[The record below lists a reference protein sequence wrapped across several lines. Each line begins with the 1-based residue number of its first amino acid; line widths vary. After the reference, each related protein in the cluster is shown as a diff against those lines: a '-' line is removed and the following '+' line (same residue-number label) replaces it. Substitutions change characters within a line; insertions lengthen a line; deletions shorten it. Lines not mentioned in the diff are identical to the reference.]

1 MTDKVDKIE
10 NFELLQPLDI
20 KFSKPEKLQN
30 LHVCG
35 CNPENPIVKEVE
47 EALAACGCGSNV
59 YTAIAPLMVFEESC
73 AMPVSVEKLI
83 VKEDEIKSA
92 QDVINEV
99 FSLFRPA
106 GAEPDCSKIEKII
119 KELKLDTPKVD
130 LKAAPEIQDAVISKI
145 AEKILA
151 KMEGRVAII
160 KQKDSKLSC
169 LGKDDKIE
177 YLVVEGSKG
186 GEGGEGSNGNAN
198 PEAPKPSEDPKPA
211 PNPAD
216 PVKPVNPANPANP
229 GTEDLPADARDGIIE
244 DLVGVIEVMP
254 SATTTTAAQ

>member
-1 MTDKVDKIE
+1 MTETVDKIE
-10 NFELLQPLDI
+10 NFEPLQPLDI
-20 KFSKPEKLQN
+20 KFKKPEK

-35 CNPENPIVKEVE
+35 CNPENPVVKEVE
-47 EALAACGCGSNV
+47 EALASAVCGCGSKL

-83 VKEDEIKSA
+83 VKENEIKSA

-106 GAEPDCSKIEKII
+106 GTEPDCSKIEKII
-119 KELKLDTPKVD
+119 KELELDTPKVD
-130 LKAAPEIQDAVISKI
+130 LKAAPEIQDAVIAKI

-186 GEGGEGSNGNAN
+186 GAGNGSK
-198 PEAPKPSEDPKPA
+198 EDTKPSEDPKPT
-211 PNPAD
+211 PTPENP
-216 PVKPVNPANPANP
+216 NPANPANP
-229 GTEDLPADARDGIIE
+229 DTSGLPADARDGIIE

-254 SATTTTAAQ
+254 TATTATSATSAQ

>member
-1 MTDKVDKIE
+1 MTDKVEKIE
-10 NFELLQPLDI
+10 NFEPLQPLDI
-20 KFSKPEKLQN
+20 KFKKPEK

-83 VKEDEIKSA
+83 VKEDEIKTA

-106 GAEPDCSKIEKII
+106 GSEPDCSKIEKII
-119 KELKLDTPKVD
+119 KELKLDAPKVE
-130 LKAAPEIQDAVISKI
+130 LKQAPEIQDAVIAKI

-151 KMEGRVAII
+151 KMQGRVAII
-160 KQKDSKLSC
+160 KQKDSKLTC

-177 YLVVEGSKG
+177 YLVVEGK
-186 GEGGEGSNGNAN
+186 EGGEGSSGSG
-198 PEAPKPSEDPKPA
+198 EAPKPTPNPET

-216 PVKPVNPANPANP
+216 PAKPVNPATPDIS
-229 GTEDLPADARDGIIE
+229 GLPADARDGIIE
-244 DLVGVIEVMP
+244 DLVGVIEVAPGVNVP
-254 SATTTTAAQ
+254 SANTGL

>member
-1 MTDKVDKIE
+1 MTDKVEKIE
-10 NFELLQPLDI
+10 NFEPLQPLDI
-20 KFSKPEKLQN
+20 KFKKPEK

-83 VKEDEIKSA
+83 VKEDEIKTA

-106 GAEPDCSKIEKII
+106 GSEPDCSKIEKII
-119 KELKLDTPKVD
+119 KELKLDAPKVE
-130 LKAAPEIQDAVISKI
+130 LKQAPEIQDAVIAKI

-151 KMEGRVAII
+151 KMQGRVAII

-177 YLVVEGSKG
+177 YLVVEGK
-186 GEGGEGSNGNAN
+186 EGGEGSNGSS
-198 PEAPKPSEDPKPA
+198 EAPKPSDNTGTGETPKPA
-211 PNPAD
+211 PNPET
-216 PVKPVNPANPANP
+216 PNPATPDTS
-229 GTEDLPADARDGIIE
+229 GLPADARDGIIE
-244 DLVGVIEVMP
+244 DLVGVIEVAP
-254 SATTTTAAQ
+254 GVNVSSANAGL

>member
-1 MTDKVDKIE
+1 MTDKVEKTE
-10 NFELLQPLDI
+10 KFEPLQPLDI
-20 KFSKPEKLQN
+20 KFSKPEK

-47 EALAACGCGSNV
+47 EALASTVGCGCGSNV

-73 AMPVSVEKLI
+73 AMPVSVEKII

-99 FSLFRPA
+99 FALFRPA
-106 GAEPDCSKIEKII
+106 GSEPDCSKIEKII

-151 KMEGRVAII
+151 KMQGRVAII
-160 KQKDSKLSC
+160 KQKDSKLTC

-177 YLVVEGSKG
+177 YLVVEGGK
-186 GEGGEGSNGNAN
+186 GEGSNGNTN
-198 PEAPKPSEDPKPA
+198 PEAPKPLEDPKPA

-216 PVKPVNPANPANP
+216 PVKPANPANP

-244 DLVGVIEVMP
+244 DLVGVIEVVP
-254 SATTTTAAQ
+254 TATSATTSA

>member
-1 MTDKVDKIE
+1 MTDKVEKIE
-10 NFELLQPLDI
+10 NFEPLQPLDI
-20 KFSKPEKLQN
+20 KFKKPEK

-35 CNPENPIVKEVE
+35 CNPENPIVKGVE

-73 AMPVSVEKLI
+73 AMPVSVEKII
-83 VKEDEIKSA
+83 VKEDEIKTA

-106 GAEPDCSKIEKII
+106 GTEPDCSKIEKII
-119 KELKLDTPKVD
+119 KELKLDAPKVD
-130 LKAAPEIQDAVISKI
+130 LKQAPEIQDAVISKI

-151 KMEGRVAII
+151 KMQGRVAII

-177 YLVVEGSKG
+177 YLVVEGK
-186 GEGGEGSNGNAN
+186 EGGESGNGGEAPNPAN
-198 PEAPKPSEDPKPA
+198 PEAP
-211 PNPAD
+211 
-216 PVKPVNPANPANP
+216 NPANPAKP
-229 GTEDLPADARDGIIE
+229 DTSGLPADARDGIIE
-244 DLVGVIEVMP
+244 DLVGVIEVAPGVNVP
-254 SATTTTAAQ
+254 SANTGL

>member
-1 MTDKVDKIE
+1 MTDKVNKIE
-10 NFELLQPLDI
+10 NFEPLQPLDI
-20 KFSKPEKLQN
+20 KFKKPEK

-83 VKEDEIKSA
+83 VKEDEIKTA

-106 GAEPDCSKIEKII
+106 GSEPDCSKIEKII
-119 KELKLDTPKVD
+119 KELKLDAPKVE
-130 LKAAPEIQDAVISKI
+130 LKQAPEIQDAVIAKI

-151 KMEGRVAII
+151 KMQGRVAII
-160 KQKDSKLSC
+160 KQKDSKLTC

-177 YLVVEGSKG
+177 YLVVEGK
-186 GEGGEGSNGNAN
+186 EGGEGSSGSG
-198 PEAPKPSEDPKPA
+198 EAPKPTPNPET

-216 PVKPVNPANPANP
+216 PAKPVNPATPDTS
-229 GTEDLPADARDGIIE
+229 GLPADARDGIIE
-244 DLVGVIEVMP
+244 DLVGVIEVAPWVTGVNVP
-254 SATTTTAAQ
+254 STNTANAGL

>member
-1 MTDKVDKIE
+1 MTDKVEKIE
-10 NFELLQPLDI
+10 NFEPLQPLDI
-20 KFSKPEKLQN
+20 KFKKPEKLQN

-83 VKEDEIKSA
+83 VKEDEIKTA

-106 GAEPDCSKIEKII
+106 GTEPDCSKIEKII
-119 KELKLDTPKVD
+119 KELKLDAPKVD

-151 KMEGRVAII
+151 KMQGRVAII

-177 YLVVEGSKG
+177 YLVVEG
-186 GEGGEGSNGNAN
+186 GESGNSG
-198 PEAPKPSEDPKPA
+198 EAPKPTPNPET

-216 PVKPVNPANPANP
+216 PAKPVNPSTPDTS
-229 GTEDLPADARDGIIE
+229 GLPADARDGILE
-244 DLVGVIEVMP
+244 DLVGVIEVAPGVTGANVP
-254 SATTTTAAQ
+254 STNTANAGL

>member
-1 MTDKVDKIE
+1 MTEMTDKVAKIE
-10 NFELLQPLDI
+10 NFEPLQPLDI
-20 KFSKPEKLQN
+20 KFSKPEKL
-30 LHVCG
+30 HVCG
-35 CNPENPIVKEVE
+35 CNPENPVVKEVE

-73 AMPVSVEKLI
+73 AMPVSVEKII

-106 GAEPDCSKIEKII
+106 GSEPDCSKIEKII

-130 LKAAPEIQDAVISKI
+130 LKQAPEIQDAVISKI

-151 KMEGRVAII
+151 KMQGRVAII

-177 YLVVEGSKG
+177 YLVVEG
-186 GEGGEGSNGNAN
+186 GEGSAN
-198 PEAPKPSEDPKPA
+198 PEAPKPSEDPKPT
-211 PNPAD
+211 PNPET
-216 PVKPVNPANPANP
+216 PVTPKPDTS
-229 GTEDLPADARDGIIE
+229 GLPADARDGIIE
-244 DLVGVIEVMP
+244 DLVGVIEVAP
-254 SATTTTAAQ
+254 GVNISSTNTEGL

>member
-1 MTDKVDKIE
+1 MTDKIE
-10 NFELLQPLDI
+10 NFEPLQPLDI
-20 KFSKPEKLQN
+20 KFKKPEK

-35 CNPENPIVKEVE
+35 CNPENPVVKEVE
-47 EALAACGCGSNV
+47 EALAVGCGCGSKL

-73 AMPVSVEKLI
+73 AMPVSVEKII

-106 GAEPDCSKIEKII
+106 GSEPDCSKIEKII
-119 KELKLDTPKVD
+119 KELKLDAPKVE
-130 LKAAPEIQDAVISKI
+130 LKQAPEIQDAVISKI

-151 KMEGRVAII
+151 KMQGRVAII

-177 YLVVEGSKG
+177 YLVVEGSEG
-186 GEGGEGSNGNAN
+186 GKGEGSNGSG
-198 PEAPKPSEDPKPA
+198 EALKPSEDPKPT
-211 PNPAD
+211 PTPENP
-216 PVKPVNPANPANP
+216 NPANPANP
-229 GTEDLPADARDGIIE
+229 ANPDTSGLPADARDGIIE

-254 SATTTTAAQ
+254 TASAQ

>member
-1 MTDKVDKIE
+1 MTDKVNKIE
-10 NFELLQPLDI
+10 NFEPLQPLDI
-20 KFSKPEKLQN
+20 KFKKPEK

-47 EALAACGCGSNV
+47 EALAACGCGPNV

-83 VKEDEIKSA
+83 VKEDEIKTA

-106 GAEPDCSKIEKII
+106 GSEPDCSKIEKII
-119 KELKLDTPKVD
+119 KELKLDAPKVE
-130 LKAAPEIQDAVISKI
+130 LKQAPEIQDAVIAKI

-151 KMEGRVAII
+151 KMQGRVAII

-177 YLVVEGSKG
+177 YLVVEG
-186 GEGGEGSNGNAN
+186 GEGSG
-198 PEAPKPSEDPKPA
+198 EAPKPTPNPET
-211 PNPAD
+211 PNPAT
-216 PVKPVNPANPANP
+216 PATPATP
-229 GTEDLPADARDGIIE
+229 DTSGLPADARDGILE
-244 DLVGVIEVMP
+244 DLVGVIEVAPGVTGVNVP
-254 SATTTTAAQ
+254 STTTANTGL

>member
-1 MTDKVDKIE
+1 MTDKVEKIE
-10 NFELLQPLDI
+10 NFEPLQPLDI
-20 KFSKPEKLQN
+20 KFKKPEK

-73 AMPVSVEKLI
+73 AMPVSVEKII

-106 GAEPDCSKIEKII
+106 GSEPDCSKIEKII
-119 KELKLDTPKVD
+119 KELKLDAPKVE
-130 LKAAPEIQDAVISKI
+130 LKQAPEIQDAVISKI

-151 KMEGRVAII
+151 KMQGRVAII
-160 KQKDSKLSC
+160 KQKDSKLTC

-177 YLVVEGSKG
+177 YLVVEGGKG
-186 GEGGEGSNGNAN
+186 GEVPKPTPSPEDLKPAPNPETPNLGT
-198 PEAPKPSEDPKPA
+198 PEAPKPDTS
-211 PNPAD
+211 
-216 PVKPVNPANPANP
+216 
-229 GTEDLPADARDGIIE
+229 GLPADARDGIIE
-244 DLVGVIEVMP
+244 DLVGVIEVAPGVNVP
-254 SATTTTAAQ
+254 STNTGL

>member
-1 MTDKVDKIE
+1 MTDKIE
-10 NFELLQPLDI
+10 NFEPLQPLDI
-20 KFSKPEKLQN
+20 KFKKPEN

-47 EALAACGCGSNV
+47 EALAVGCGCGSKL

-83 VKEDEIKSA
+83 VKENEIKSA

-106 GAEPDCSKIEKII
+106 GTEPDCSKIEKII
-119 KELKLDTPKVD
+119 KELELDTPKVD
-130 LKAAPEIQDAVISKI
+130 LKAAPEIQDAVIAKI

-177 YLVVEGSKG
+177 YLVVEGGKKSDSEVKPG
-186 GEGGEGSNGNAN
+186 GDAKPENPAN
-198 PEAPKPSEDPKPA
+198 PETPKPVDPA
-211 PNPAD
+211 
-216 PVKPVNPANPANP
+216 NPANPAKP

-254 SATTTTAAQ
+254 TATAQ

>member
-1 MTDKVDKIE
+1 MTDKIE
-10 NFELLQPLDI
+10 NFEPLQPLDI
-20 KFSKPEKLQN
+20 KFKKPEK

-47 EALAACGCGSNV
+47 EALAVGCGCGSKL

-83 VKEDEIKSA
+83 VKENEIKSA

-106 GAEPDCSKIEKII
+106 GTEPDCSKIEKII
-119 KELKLDTPKVD
+119 KELELDTPKVD
-130 LKAAPEIQDAVISKI
+130 LKAAPEIQDAVIAKI

-169 LGKDDKIE
+169 LGKDDRIE
-177 YLVVEGSKG
+177 YLVVEGSTG
-186 GEGGEGSNGNAN
+186 NGSK
-198 PEAPKPSEDPKPA
+198 EDHKPSEDPKPT
-211 PNPAD
+211 PTPENP
-216 PVKPVNPANPANP
+216 NPANPANP
-229 GTEDLPADARDGIIE
+229 ANPDTSGLPADARDGIIE

-254 SATTTTAAQ
+254 TATAQ

>member
-1 MTDKVDKIE
+1 MTDKVEKIE
-10 NFELLQPLDI
+10 NFEPLQPLDI
-20 KFSKPEKLQN
+20 KFKKPEK

-83 VKEDEIKSA
+83 VKEDEIKTA

-106 GAEPDCSKIEKII
+106 GSEPDCSKIEKII
-119 KELKLDTPKVD
+119 KELKLDAPKVE
-130 LKAAPEIQDAVISKI
+130 LKQAPEIQDAVIAKI

-151 KMEGRVAII
+151 KMQGRVAII

-177 YLVVEGSKG
+177 YLVVEGK
-186 GEGGEGSNGNAN
+186 EGGESGNGG
-198 PEAPKPSEDPKPA
+198 EAPKPTPNPEA

-216 PVKPVNPANPANP
+216 PAKPVNPATPDTS
-229 GTEDLPADARDGIIE
+229 GLPADARDGIIE
-244 DLVGVIEVMP
+244 DLVGVIEVAPGVNVP
-254 SATTTTAAQ
+254 SANTGL

>member
-1 MTDKVDKIE
+1 MTDKIE
-10 NFELLQPLDI
+10 NFEPLQPLDI
-20 KFSKPEKLQN
+20 KFKKPEK

-35 CNPENPIVKEVE
+35 CNPENPILKEVE
-47 EALAACGCGSNV
+47 EALAVGCGCGSKL
-59 YTAIAPLMVFEESC
+59 YTAIAPLMVFEESY

-83 VKEDEIKSA
+83 VKENEIKSA

-106 GAEPDCSKIEKII
+106 GTEPDCSKIEKII
-119 KELKLDTPKVD
+119 KELELDTPKVD
-130 LKAAPEIQDAVISKI
+130 LKAAPEIQDAVIAKI

-169 LGKDDKIE
+169 LSKDDKIE
-177 YLVVEGSKG
+177 YLVVEGST
-186 GEGGEGSNGNAN
+186 SNGSK
-198 PEAPKPSEDPKPA
+198 EDTKPSEDPKPK
-211 PNPAD
+211 PTPENP
-216 PVKPVNPANPANP
+216 NPANPANP
-229 GTEDLPADARDGIIE
+229 DTSGLPADARDGIIE

-254 SATTTTAAQ
+254 TATTATSAQ

>member
-1 MTDKVDKIE
+1 MTDKVNKME
-10 NFELLQPLDI
+10 NFEPLQPLDI
-20 KFSKPEKLQN
+20 KFKKPEKLQN

-83 VKEDEIKSA
+83 VKEDEIKTA

-106 GAEPDCSKIEKII
+106 GEEPDCSKIEKII
-119 KELKLDTPKVD
+119 KELKLDAPKVD
-130 LKAAPEIQDAVISKI
+130 LKQAPEIQDAVIAKI

-151 KMEGRVAII
+151 KMQGRVAII

-177 YLVVEGSKG
+177 YLVVEGKES
-186 GEGGEGSNGNAN
+186 GEGSG
-198 PEAPKPSEDPKPA
+198 EAPKPTPNPET

-216 PVKPVNPANPANP
+216 PAKPVNPATPDIS
-229 GTEDLPADARDGIIE
+229 GLPADARDGILE
-244 DLVGVIEVMP
+244 DLVGVIEVAPGVTGVNVP
-254 SATTTTAAQ
+254 SANTANAGL

>member
-1 MTDKVDKIE
+1 MTDKIE
-10 NFELLQPLDI
+10 NFEPLQPLDI
-20 KFSKPEKLQN
+20 KFKKPEN

-35 CNPENPIVKEVE
+35 CNPENPVVKEVE
-47 EALAACGCGSNV
+47 EALAVGCGCGSKL

-73 AMPVSVEKLI
+73 AMPVSVEKII
-83 VKEDEIKSA
+83 VKENEIKSA

-106 GAEPDCSKIEKII
+106 GTEPDCSKIEKII
-119 KELKLDTPKVD
+119 KELELDTPKVD
-130 LKAAPEIQDAVISKI
+130 LKAAPEIQDAVIAKI

-169 LGKDDKIE
+169 LSKDDKIE

-186 GEGGEGSNGNAN
+186 GAGNGSK
-198 PEAPKPSEDPKPA
+198 EDTKPSEDPKPT
-211 PNPAD
+211 PTPENP
-216 PVKPVNPANPANP
+216 NPANPANP
-229 GTEDLPADARDGIIE
+229 DTSGLPADARDGIIE

-254 SATTTTAAQ
+254 TATTATSATSAQ

>member
-10 NFELLQPLDI
+10 NFEPLQPLDI
-20 KFSKPEKLQN
+20 KFKKPEK

-106 GAEPDCSKIEKII
+106 GSEPDCSKIEKII
-119 KELKLDTPKVD
+119 KELKLDAPKVE
-130 LKAAPEIQDAVISKI
+130 LKQAPEIQDAVIAKI

-151 KMEGRVAII
+151 KMQGRVAII

-177 YLVVEGSKG
+177 YLVVEG
-186 GEGGEGSNGNAN
+186 GEGSSGSG
-198 PEAPKPSEDPKPA
+198 EAPKPSDNTGTGETPKPT
-211 PNPAD
+211 PNPEA
-216 PVKPVNPANPANP
+216 PNPANPANP
-229 GTEDLPADARDGIIE
+229 AVPSDLPADARDGIIE
-244 DLVGVIEVMP
+244 DLVGVIEVVP
-254 SATTTTAAQ
+254 TATTSTTSA

>member
-1 MTDKVDKIE
+1 MTDKVEKIE
-10 NFELLQPLDI
+10 NFEPLQPLDI
-20 KFSKPEKLQN
+20 KFSKPEK

-73 AMPVSVEKLI
+73 AMPVSVEKII
-83 VKEDEIKSA
+83 VKEDEIKTA

-106 GAEPDCSKIEKII
+106 GSEPDCSKIEKII
-119 KELKLDTPKVD
+119 KELKLDVPKVE
-130 LKAAPEIQDAVISKI
+130 LKQAPEIQDAVISKI

-151 KMEGRVAII
+151 KMQGRVAII
-160 KQKDSKLSC
+160 KQKDSKLTC

-177 YLVVEGSKG
+177 YLVVEGKEG
-186 GEGGEGSNGNAN
+186 GKSGEGSGEAPKPTPN
-198 PEAPKPSEDPKPA
+198 PEAP
-211 PNPAD
+211 
-216 PVKPVNPANPANP
+216 NPANPATP
-229 GTEDLPADARDGIIE
+229 DTSGLPADARDGIIE
-244 DLVGVIEVMP
+244 DLVGVIEVAPGVNVP
-254 SATTTTAAQ
+254 SANTANAGL

>member
-1 MTDKVDKIE
+1 MTEMTDKVAKIE
-10 NFELLQPLDI
+10 NFEPLQPLDI
-20 KFSKPEKLQN
+20 KFSKPEKL
-30 LHVCG
+30 HVCG
-35 CNPENPIVKEVE
+35 CNPENPVVKEVE

-73 AMPVSVEKLI
+73 AMPVSVEKII

-106 GAEPDCSKIEKII
+106 GSEPDCSKIEKII
-119 KELKLDTPKVD
+119 KELKLDTPKEE

-151 KMEGRVAII
+151 KMQGRVAII

-177 YLVVEGSKG
+177 YLVVEG
-186 GEGGEGSNGNAN
+186 GEGSN
-198 PEAPKPSEDPKPA
+198 EAPKPSEDPKPT
-211 PNPAD
+211 PNPETPEA
-216 PVKPVNPANPANP
+216 PKPDTS
-229 GTEDLPADARDGIIE
+229 GLLADARDGIIE
-244 DLVGVIEVMP
+244 DLVGVIEVAP
-254 SATTTTAAQ
+254 GVTGVTPAAGA

>member
-1 MTDKVDKIE
+1 MTDKIE
-10 NFELLQPLDI
+10 NFEPLQPLDI
-20 KFSKPEKLQN
+20 KFKKPEN

-47 EALAACGCGSNV
+47 EALAVGCGCGSKL

-83 VKEDEIKSA
+83 VKENEIKSA

-106 GAEPDCSKIEKII
+106 GTEPDCSKIEKII
-119 KELKLDTPKVD
+119 KELELDTPKVD
-130 LKAAPEIQDAVISKI
+130 LKAAPEIQDAVIAKI

-177 YLVVEGSKG
+177 YLVVEGGKKSDSEVKPG
-186 GEGGEGSNGNAN
+186 GDAKPENPANPAN
-198 PEAPKPSEDPKPA
+198 PEAPKPVDPAKPE
-211 PNPAD
+211 NPA
-216 PVKPVNPANPANP
+216 KP

-254 SATTTTAAQ
+254 TATAQ

>member
-1 MTDKVDKIE
+1 MTEKVDKIE
-10 NFELLQPLDI
+10 NFEPLQPLDI
-20 KFSKPEKLQN
+20 KFKKPEK

-47 EALAACGCGSNV
+47 EALAVGCGCGSKL

-83 VKEDEIKSA
+83 VKENEIKSA

-106 GAEPDCSKIEKII
+106 GTEPDCSKIEKII
-119 KELKLDTPKVD
+119 KELELDTPKVD
-130 LKAAPEIQDAVISKI
+130 LKAAPEIQDAVIAKI

-177 YLVVEGSKG
+177 YLVVEGGKG
-186 GEGGEGSNGNAN
+186 GAGDGSN
-198 PEAPKPSEDPKPA
+198 EDPKPSEDPKPT
-211 PNPAD
+211 PTPENP
-216 PVKPVNPANPANP
+216 NPANPAKP

-254 SATTTTAAQ
+254 TATAQ

>member
-1 MTDKVDKIE
+1 MTETVDKIE
-10 NFELLQPLDI
+10 NFEPLQPLDI
-20 KFSKPEKLQN
+20 KFKKPEK

-35 CNPENPIVKEVE
+35 CNPENPVVKEVE
-47 EALAACGCGSNV
+47 EALASAGCGCGSKL

-83 VKEDEIKSA
+83 VKENEIKSA

-106 GAEPDCSKIEKII
+106 GTEPDCSKIEKII
-119 KELKLDTPKVD
+119 KELELDTPKVD
-130 LKAAPEIQDAVISKI
+130 LKAAPEIQDAVIAKI

-169 LGKDDKIE
+169 LSKDDRIE
-177 YLVVEGSKG
+177 YLVVEGGKKSDSEVKPG
-186 GEGGEGSNGNAN
+186 GDAKPENPAN
-198 PEAPKPSEDPKPA
+198 PETPKPVDPA
-211 PNPAD
+211 
-216 PVKPVNPANPANP
+216 NPANPAKP

-254 SATTTTAAQ
+254 TATTTTAQ

>member
-1 MTDKVDKIE
+1 MTDKVGKIE
-10 NFELLQPLDI
+10 NFEPLQPLDI
-20 KFSKPEKLQN
+20 KFRKPEK

-47 EALAACGCGSNV
+47 EALAACGSNV

-106 GAEPDCSKIEKII
+106 GSEPDCSKIEKII
-119 KELKLDTPKVD
+119 KELKLDAPKVE
-130 LKAAPEIQDAVISKI
+130 LKQAPEIQDAVIAKI

-151 KMEGRVAII
+151 KMQGRVAII

-177 YLVVEGSKG
+177 YLVVEGN
-186 GEGGEGSNGNAN
+186 EGGKGSG
-198 PEAPKPSEDPKPA
+198 EAPKPSEDPKPT
-211 PNPAD
+211 PNPEA
-216 PVKPVNPANPANP
+216 PNPANPAKPDTSNTA
-229 GTEDLPADARDGIIE
+229 GLPADARDGIIE
-244 DLVGVIEVMP
+244 DLVGVIEVAPGVTGVNVP
-254 SATTTTAAQ
+254 STNAGL

>member
-1 MTDKVDKIE
+1 MTDKVEKTE
-10 NFELLQPLDI
+10 KFEPLQPLDI
-20 KFSKPEKLQN
+20 KFSKPEK

-73 AMPVSVEKLI
+73 AMPVSVEKII

-106 GAEPDCSKIEKII
+106 GSEPDCSKIEKII

-130 LKAAPEIQDAVISKI
+130 LKQAPEIQDAVISKI

-151 KMEGRVAII
+151 KMQGRVAII
-160 KQKDSKLSC
+160 KQKDSKLTC

-177 YLVVEGSKG
+177 YLVVEGGKS
-186 GEGGEGSNGNAN
+186 ESGEGSNGSG
-198 PEAPKPSEDPKPA
+198 EAPKPSEDPKPTPNPET

-216 PVKPVNPANPANP
+216 PAKP

-254 SATTTTAAQ
+254 SATTATAAQ

>member
-1 MTDKVDKIE
+1 MTDKVNKIE
-10 NFELLQPLDI
+10 NFEPLQPLDI
-20 KFSKPEKLQN
+20 KFSKPEK

-47 EALAACGCGSNV
+47 EALAGCGCGTKL

-83 VKEDEIKSA
+83 VKEDEIKTA

-106 GAEPDCSKIEKII
+106 GSEPDCSKIEKII
-119 KELKLDTPKVD
+119 KELKLDAPKVE
-130 LKAAPEIQDAVISKI
+130 LKQAPEIQDAVIAKI

-151 KMEGRVAII
+151 KMQGRVAII

-177 YLVVEGSKG
+177 YLVVEGK
-186 GEGGEGSNGNAN
+186 EIGEGSG
-198 PEAPKPSEDPKPA
+198 EAPKPTPNPET
-211 PNPAD
+211 PNPAT
-216 PVKPVNPANPANP
+216 PATPDTS
-229 GTEDLPADARDGIIE
+229 GLPADARDGIIE
-244 DLVGVIEVMP
+244 DLVGVIEVAPGVNVP
-254 SATTTTAAQ
+254 SANTGL

>member
-1 MTDKVDKIE
+1 MTEMTDKVEKIE
-10 NFELLQPLDI
+10 NFEPLQPLDI
-20 KFSKPEKLQN
+20 KFKKPEKLQN
-30 LHVCG
+30 MHVCG

-83 VKEDEIKSA
+83 VKEDEIKTA

-106 GAEPDCSKIEKII
+106 GTEPDCSKIEKII
-119 KELKLDTPKVD
+119 KELKLDAPKVE
-130 LKAAPEIQDAVISKI
+130 LKQAPEIQDAVIAKI

-151 KMEGRVAII
+151 KMQGRVAII
-160 KQKDSKLSC
+160 KQKDSKLTC

-177 YLVVEGSKG
+177 YLVVEGGESGNG
-186 GEGGEGSNGNAN
+186 G
-198 PEAPKPSEDPKPA
+198 EAPKPTPNPET
-211 PNPAD
+211 PNPAT
-216 PVKPVNPANPANP
+216 PATPKPDIS
-229 GTEDLPADARDGIIE
+229 GLPADARDGILE
-244 DLVGVIEVMP
+244 DLVGVIEVAPGVTGVTGVNVP
-254 SATTTTAAQ
+254 SANAGL